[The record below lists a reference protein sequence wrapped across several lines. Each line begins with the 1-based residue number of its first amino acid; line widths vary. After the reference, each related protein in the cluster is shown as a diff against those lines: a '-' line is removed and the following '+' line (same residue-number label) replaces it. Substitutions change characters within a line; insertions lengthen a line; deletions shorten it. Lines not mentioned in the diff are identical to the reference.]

1 MKTTFILLLIWA
13 ALLTPFGGT
22 QETSPNVTE
31 LSTKNIDFAMDLYR
45 LIASHHDDNIFF
57 SPLCMS
63 TAFSVLAMGARS
75 STREQILKG
84 LRLDVLDRDE
94 RPELLAKLFRELQS
108 NITQDGGLQLN
119 QGTALF
125 VRLQF
130 EVSKAFSDQMQEY
143 FNADI
148 LNVDF
153 ANSKTSKATIND
165 YIKHKTGDKV
175 TDMIS
180 KIDPYTQLILVNTIF
195 FQGNWELPFI
205 AKSTTKQRF
214 YVDKYNIVQV
224 PMMYNDNSF
233 YVARDANLKM
243 RLLKLPYLGGAA
255 MLIVLPEK
263 TEDYT
268 AIDDHI
274 NAEVFQGWL
283 KQLKKTRME
292 VNLPRFKMEQSYE
305 MHKIL
310 PDLGISDVFTNS
322 ANLSGIS
329 TEFGLKVSEVL
340 HKAVIEVDETG
351 TTAAAATTTGIVA
364 KSMPLR
370 FVVDRPFFFFIYHEV
385 TNTILFMGRV
395 IDPTKM

>member
-22 QETSPNVTE
+22 QEASPNVTE